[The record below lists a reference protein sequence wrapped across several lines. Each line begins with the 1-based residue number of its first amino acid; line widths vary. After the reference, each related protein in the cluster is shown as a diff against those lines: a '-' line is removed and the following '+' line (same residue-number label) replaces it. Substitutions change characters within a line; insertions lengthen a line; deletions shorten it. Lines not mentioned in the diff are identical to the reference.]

1 MRNNYYM
8 APGIMKVKRL
18 LSVVLLFA
26 VIASIAAV
34 SFAVET
40 RAAEERADS
49 RTVGSYNAH
58 IPSPSPGSGQIA
70 GGPIRAT
77 GGFSPWFQSSV
88 STVNTNYC
96 LSTSGNLSEL
106 PSCKGTDMVR
116 TGNTARNYFTYY
128 TGHGGSGINYYIIAS
143 GATYSYDPYNVRG
156 TWTPD

>member
-1 MRNNYYM
+1 
-8 APGIMKVKRL
+8 MKVKRL

-40 RAAEERADS
+40 RAAEERAVS
-49 RTVGSYNAH
+49 RTVGSYSAH
-58 IPSPSPGSGQIA
+58 IPYPSTGSGQVA

-77 GGFSPWFQSSV
+77 GGFSPWFHSSF

-96 LSTSGNLSEL
+96 LSTSNSLMDL
-106 PSCKGTDMVR
+106 ASCKGTDMVR
-116 TGNTARNYFTYY
+116 TGNTVRNYFTYY

-143 GATYSYDPYNVRG
+143 GATHSYDPYNVRG